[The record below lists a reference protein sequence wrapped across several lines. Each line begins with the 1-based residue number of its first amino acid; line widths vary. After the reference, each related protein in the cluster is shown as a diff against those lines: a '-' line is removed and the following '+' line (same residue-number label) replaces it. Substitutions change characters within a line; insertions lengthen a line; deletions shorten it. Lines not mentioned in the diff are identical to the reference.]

1 MMAKKATTILSKPVC
16 QMFNKAAGIIT
27 LATRLRS
34 FGIIVLTFVAIA
46 IILISGGCSTQK
58 NTKATRSF
66 HQTKCKYNID
76 FNAMNSYKEGMKLIN
91 SSGNDDYT
99 QRIEMYPIS
108 NPANHSL
115 ASSQMDIVILKCR
128 KAIKSHSI
136 TKKPKL
142 EVKKKKNPKYMYFYN
157 QEEYVQGVKDA
168 WILLGKAELH
178 KGDFEGA
185 IASFNYIKRH
195 YPSDIKISCQANIWA
210 ARAYAEAG
218 WLYEAQQSFEA
229 IKMDEVPRSLNHEY
243 TATKAFLLLKEK
255 RDMEALPFLKIA
267 VEDEKDRYLKARW
280 NLLIGQILF
289 NNGQSKEAADY
300 LEKAIHRSQF
310 YQLEFNAKILLL
322 QCEGS
327 NRAKRLKKLGKMAKN
342 ENNKDYLDQVYTAI
356 GNLYLAAGDT
366 TKALESYQ
374 TGAEKSTRGG
384 AEKATL
390 LITMGDLYY
399 SQREYVKAQPCYSEA
414 AQLIT
419 RTHDD
424 YRRVSK
430 LSETLDQLVQY
441 TSEIELQ
448 DSLQHLST
456 LSEEEQLAVVNAII
470 ERVKAEEEAEA
481 QRLKD
486 EETKGFQESARPNM
500 SMNRGQQDWY
510 FYNQQLIQK
519 GAQLFKNK
527 WGNRPLEDDWR
538 RSNKVSSSIS
548 SMDETSEEGKEETD
562 GTKKKDERGDKP
574 ESSENPQ
581 YDPETYLSQIPKT
594 DEDFAN
600 SNKRIASSLYALAVL
615 YDEKLEEFQMSAQT
629 HEEFQG
635 RFPNDSMNIESLYS
649 CYRLGW
655 KMEDQQMAEDYKDEI
670 IRRYPRS
677 TYAMM
682 LSDSN
687 YVSRMRRMLDTQDS
701 IYEQTY
707 NKYCTS
713 DFKGVLA
720 DYSMMQRDY
729 PTSGLMP
736 KFAFLAALSIG
747 KTQKETDFAGAL
759 QDIVATYPQAD
770 VTSMCR
776 DLLALMNQGEKAQQ
790 GKNTNAL
797 AELRE
802 EAEKPADDMFKDF
815 TRDDNSK
822 HALVIVLE
830 GSTQKQ
836 ANSVL
841 YDIAAYNFTRFMI
854 NGYDLETRVID
865 GMHSII
871 VTEFDSRSNAE
882 WYYNKLMAESTIRG
896 TRFVIISIDDLGIIG
911 KAKTLNDYLK

>member
-1 MMAKKATTILSKPVC
+1 MFKNTCSFMSGVICLKSMGTILL
-16 QMFNKAAGIIT
+16 T
-27 LATRLRS
+27 L
-34 FGIIVLTFVAIA
+34 VAIA
-46 IILISGGCSTQK
+46 IIMISGGCSTQK
-58 NTKATRSF
+58 NTRATRSF

-76 FNAMNSYKEGMKLIN
+76 FNAMNSYREGMKLIN
-91 SSGNDDYT
+91 SSSNDDYT

-115 ASSQMDIVILKCR
+115 ATSQMDVVILKCR

-142 EVKKKKNPKYMYFYN
+142 EVKKKKDPKYMYFYN

-195 YPSDIKISCQANIWA
+195 YPSDIKITCQANIWA

-218 WLYEAQQSFEA
+218 WLYEAQQSFDA
-229 IKMDEVPRSLNHEY
+229 IKMDEVPRDLNQEY

-255 RDMEALPFLKIA
+255 RDMEALPFLKIV

-289 NNGQSKEAADY
+289 NNGKSKEAADY

-310 YQLEFNAKILLL
+310 YQLEFNARILLL
-322 QCEGS
+322 QCEGGDRKK
-327 NRAKRLKKLGKMAKN
+327 NMKKLEKMAKN
-342 ENNKDYLDQVYTAI
+342 DNNKDYLDQIYTAI
-356 GNLYLAAGDT
+356 GNLHLSAGDT
-366 TKALESYQ
+366 VKALEAYK

-399 SQREYVKAQPCYSEA
+399 NQREYVKAQPCYSEA
-414 AQLIT
+414 VQLIT
-419 RTHDD
+419 TTHND

-430 LSETLDQLVQY
+430 LSETLDLLVQY
-441 TSEIELQ
+441 TNEIELQ

-486 EETKGFQESARPNM
+486 EETKGFQESVRPNM

-538 RSNKVSSSIS
+538 RSNKVASSIS
-548 SMDETSEEGKEETD
+548 SMDETKEEDKEEAD
-562 GTKKKDERGDKP
+562 GEKKAGKGDKP
-574 ESSENPQ
+574 EVSDNPQ
-581 YDPETYLSQIPKT
+581 HDPETYLSQIPKT
-594 DEDFAN
+594 DEDFTN

-629 HEEFQG
+629 HEDFQG

-655 KMEDQQMAEDYKDEI
+655 KMEDMQMAEDYKDEI

-687 YVSRMRRMLDTQDS
+687 YVSRMKRMLSTQDS

-707 NKYCTS
+707 KKYCNN

-747 KTQKETDFAGAL
+747 KTQKESDFAGAL

-790 GKNTNAL
+790 GTNSNML
-797 AELRE
+797 EQLRE
-802 EAEKPADDMFKDF
+802 EAEKPADDMMKEF

-854 NGYDLETRVID
+854 NGYDLESRVID

-896 TRFVIISIDDLGIIG
+896 TRFVIISVDDLGIIG
-911 KAKTLNDYLK
+911 KAKTLSDYLK

>member
-1 MMAKKATTILSKPVC
+1 MSGAICLKSMGTILL
-16 QMFNKAAGIIT
+16 T
-27 LATRLRS
+27 L
-34 FGIIVLTFVAIA
+34 VAIA
-46 IILISGGCSTQK
+46 IIMISGGCSTQK
-58 NTKATRSF
+58 NTRATRSF

-76 FNAMNSYKEGMKLIN
+76 FNAMNSYREGMKLIN
-91 SSGNDDYT
+91 SSSNDDYT

-142 EVKKKKNPKYMYFYN
+142 EVKKKKDPKYMYFYN

-195 YPSDIKISCQANIWA
+195 YPSDIKITCQANIWA

-218 WLYEAQQSFEA
+218 WLYEAQQSFDA
-229 IKMDEVPRSLNHEY
+229 IKMDEVPRDLNQEY

-255 RDMEALPFLKIA
+255 RDMEALPFLKIV

-289 NNGQSKEAADY
+289 NNGKSKEAADY

-310 YQLEFNAKILLL
+310 YQLEFNARILLL
-322 QCEGS
+322 QCEGGDRKK
-327 NRAKRLKKLGKMAKN
+327 NMKKLEKMAKN
-342 ENNKDYLDQVYTAI
+342 DNNKDYLDQIYTAI
-356 GNLYLAAGDT
+356 GNLHLSAGDT
-366 TKALESYQ
+366 VKALEAYK

-399 SQREYVKAQPCYSEA
+399 NQREYVKAQPCYSEA
-414 AQLIT
+414 VQLIT
-419 RTHDD
+419 TTHND

-430 LSETLDQLVQY
+430 LSETLDLLVQY
-441 TSEIELQ
+441 TNEIELQ

-486 EETKGFQESARPNM
+486 EETKGFQESVRPNM

-538 RSNKVSSSIS
+538 RSNKVASSIS
-548 SMDETSEEGKEETD
+548 SMDETKEEDKEEAD
-562 GTKKKDERGDKP
+562 GEKKAGKGDKP
-574 ESSENPQ
+574 EVSDNPQ
-581 YDPETYLSQIPKT
+581 HDPETYLSQIPKT

-615 YDEKLEEFQMSAQT
+615 YDEKLEEFQMSAHT
-629 HEEFQG
+629 HEDFQG

-655 KMEDQQMAEDYKDEI
+655 KMEDMQMAEDYKDEI

-687 YVSRMRRMLDTQDS
+687 YVSKMKRMLNTQDS

-707 NKYCTS
+707 NKYCTN
-713 DFKGVLA
+713 DFKGVLT

-747 KTQKETDFAGAL
+747 KTQKETDFASAL

-790 GKNTNAL
+790 GTNSNML
-797 AELRE
+797 EQLRE
-802 EAEKPADDMFKDF
+802 EAEKPADDMMKEF

-854 NGYDLETRVID
+854 NGYDLESRVID

-896 TRFVIISIDDLGIIG
+896 TRFVIISVDDLGIIG
-911 KAKTLNDYLK
+911 KAKTLSDYLK

>member
-1 MMAKKATTILSKPVC
+1 
-16 QMFNKAAGIIT
+16 MFNKAAGIIT

-327 NRAKRLKKLGKMAKN
+327 NRAKSLKKLGKMAKN

-486 EETKGFQESARPNM
+486 EETKGFQESVRPNM

-802 EAEKPADDMFKDF
+802 EAEKPADDKFKDF

>member
-1 MMAKKATTILSKPVC
+1 MSKPVC
-16 QMFNKAAGIIT
+16 QIFNRATNVIT
-27 LATRLRS
+27 LVTRLRR
-34 FGIIVLTFVAIA
+34 FGIIVLTFMAIA
-46 IILISGGCSTQK
+46 VVMISEGCSTQK

-195 YPSDIKISCQANIWA
+195 YPSDIKISCQASIWA

-229 IKMDEVPRSLNHEY
+229 IKMDDVPRSLNHEY

-322 QCEGS
+322 QCEGN
-327 NRAKRLKKLGKMAKN
+327 NRTKSQKKLEKMAKN
-342 ENNKDYLDQVYTAI
+342 ENNKDYLDQIYTAI
-356 GNLYLAAGDT
+356 GNLYLSSGDT
-366 TKALESYQ
+366 VKALESYQ
-374 TGAEKSTRGG
+374 IGAEKSTRGG

-399 SQREYVKAQPCYSEA
+399 NQREYVKAQPCYSEA

-419 RTHDD
+419 KTHDD

-430 LSETLDQLVQY
+430 LSETLDLLVQY
-441 TSEIELQ
+441 TNEIELQ

-481 QRLKD
+481 QRQKD
-486 EETKGFQESARPNM
+486 EETKGFQESVRPNM

-548 SMDETSEEGKEETD
+548 SMDETKDEGNEETD
-562 GTKKKDERGDKP
+562 NAKKGDIKGDKL
-574 ESSENPQ
+574 ESSESPQ
-581 YDPETYLSQIPKT
+581 HDPETYLSQIPKS

-655 KMEDQQMAEDYKDEI
+655 KMEDQQMVEDYKDEI

-677 TYAMM
+677 TYALM

-687 YVSRMRRMLDTQDS
+687 YISKMRRMLNTQDS

-707 NKYCTS
+707 NKYCTNN
-713 DFKGVLA
+713 FKGVIA

-759 QDIVATYPQAD
+759 QEIVATYPQAD

-790 GKNTNAL
+790 GKNSNTL
-797 AELRE
+797 EQLRE
-802 EAEKPADDMFKDF
+802 EAEKPADDILKDF

-822 HALVIVLE
+822 HALIIVLE

>member
-1 MMAKKATTILSKPVC
+1 MSGAICLKSMGTILL
-16 QMFNKAAGIIT
+16 T
-27 LATRLRS
+27 L
-34 FGIIVLTFVAIA
+34 VAIA
-46 IILISGGCSTQK
+46 IIMISGGCSTQK
-58 NTKATRSF
+58 NTRATRSF

-76 FNAMNSYKEGMKLIN
+76 FNAMNSYREGMKLIN
-91 SSGNDDYT
+91 SSSNDDYT

-185 IASFNYIKRH
+185 IASFNYTKRH
-195 YPSDIKISCQANIWA
+195 YPSDIKITCQANIWA

-229 IKMDEVPRSLNHEY
+229 IKMDEVPRDLNQEY

-255 RDMEALPFLKIA
+255 RDMEALPFLKIV

-289 NNGQSKEAADY
+289 NNGKSKEAADY

-310 YQLEFNAKILLL
+310 YQLEFNARILLL
-322 QCEGS
+322 QCEGGDRKK
-327 NRAKRLKKLGKMAKN
+327 NMKKLEKMAKN
-342 ENNKDYLDQVYTAI
+342 DNNKDYLDQIYTAI
-356 GNLYLAAGDT
+356 GNLHLSAGDT
-366 TKALESYQ
+366 AKALEAYK

-399 SQREYVKAQPCYSEA
+399 NQREYVKAQPCYSEA
-414 AQLIT
+414 VQLINT
-419 RTHDD
+419 THDD

-430 LSETLDQLVQY
+430 LSETLDLLVQY
-441 TSEIELQ
+441 TNEIELQ

-456 LSEEEQLAVVNAII
+456 LSEEEQLAIVNAII

-486 EETKGFQESARPNM
+486 EETKGFQESVRPDM
-500 SMNRGQQDWY
+500 SMNRGRQDWY

-538 RSNKVSSSIS
+538 RSNKVASSIS
-548 SMDETSEEGKEETD
+548 SMDETKEEDKEEAD
-562 GTKKKDERGDKP
+562 GEKKAGKGDK
-574 ESSENPQ
+574 SEVSDNPQ
-581 YDPETYLSQIPKT
+581 HDPETYLSQIPKT

-629 HEEFQG
+629 HEDFQG

-655 KMEDQQMAEDYKDEI
+655 KMEDMQMAEDYKDEI

-687 YVSRMRRMLDTQDS
+687 YVSKMKRMLNTQDS

-707 NKYCTS
+707 KKYCNN

-747 KTQKETDFAGAL
+747 KTQKETDFASAL

-790 GKNTNAL
+790 GTNSNML
-797 AELRE
+797 EQLRE
-802 EAEKPADDMFKDF
+802 EAEKPADDMMKEF

-854 NGYDLETRVID
+854 NGYDLESRVID

-896 TRFVIISIDDLGIIG
+896 TRFVIISVDDLGIIG
-911 KAKTLNDYLK
+911 KAKTLSDYLK

>member
-1 MMAKKATTILSKPVC
+1 MSKPVC
-16 QMFNKAAGIIT
+16 QIFNRATNVIT
-27 LATRLRS
+27 LVTRLRR
-34 FGIIVLTFVAIA
+34 FGIIVLTFMAIA
-46 IILISGGCSTQK
+46 VVMISEGCSTQK

-195 YPSDIKISCQANIWA
+195 YPSDIKISCQASIWA

-229 IKMDEVPRSLNHEY
+229 IKMDDVPRSLNHEY

-255 RDMEALPFLKIA
+255 RDIEALPFLKIA

-322 QCEGS
+322 QCEGN
-327 NRAKRLKKLGKMAKN
+327 NRTKSQKKLEKMAKN
-342 ENNKDYLDQVYTAI
+342 ENNKDYLDQIYTAI
-356 GNLYLAAGDT
+356 GNLYLSSGDT
-366 TKALESYQ
+366 VKALESYQ
-374 TGAEKSTRGG
+374 IGAEKSTRGG

-399 SQREYVKAQPCYSEA
+399 NQREYVKAQPCYSEA

-419 RTHDD
+419 KTHDD

-430 LSETLDQLVQY
+430 LSETLDLLVQY
-441 TSEIELQ
+441 TNEIELQ

-481 QRLKD
+481 QRQKD
-486 EETKGFQESARPNM
+486 EETKGFQESVRPNM

-548 SMDETSEEGKEETD
+548 SIEETKDEGNEETD
-562 GTKKKDERGDKP
+562 NAKKGDIKGDKL
-574 ESSENPQ
+574 ESSESPQ
-581 YDPETYLSQIPKT
+581 HDPETYLSQIPKS

-655 KMEDQQMAEDYKDEI
+655 KMEDQQMVEYYKDEI

-677 TYAMM
+677 TYALM

-687 YVSRMRRMLDTQDS
+687 YISKMRHMLNTQDS

-707 NKYCTS
+707 NKYCTNN
-713 DFKGVLA
+713 FKGVIA

-759 QDIVATYPQAD
+759 QEIVATYPQAD

-790 GKNTNAL
+790 GKNSNML
-797 AELRE
+797 EQLRE
-802 EAEKPADDMFKDF
+802 EAEKPADNILKDF

-822 HALVIVLE
+822 HALIIVLE

>member
-1 MMAKKATTILSKPVC
+1 MT
-16 QMFNKAAGIIT
+16 AGIIT
-27 LATRLRS
+27 TAARIRNAS
-34 FGIIVLTFVAIA
+34 IIVLTFVAMA
-46 IILISGGCSTQK
+46 VVMISGGCSTQK

-267 VEDEKDRYLKARW
+267 VDDEKDRYLKARW

-327 NRAKRLKKLGKMAKN
+327 NRAKSQKKLEKMAKN

-356 GNLYLAAGDT
+356 GNLYLSAGDT
-366 TKALESYQ
+366 VKALEAYQ

-430 LSETLDQLVQY
+430 LSETLDLLVQY
-441 TSEIELQ
+441 TNEIELQ

-470 ERVKAEEEAEA
+470 EKVKAEEEAEA

-486 EETKGFQESARPNM
+486 EETKGFQESVRPNM

-548 SMDETSEEGKEETD
+548 SMDETAEASKEETD
-562 GTKKKDERGDKP
+562 DTKKEDKKGGKP
-574 ESSENPQ
+574 EISENPQ
-581 YDPETYLSQIPKT
+581 HDPETYLSQIPKT

-629 HEEFQG
+629 HEDFQG

-687 YVSRMRRMLDTQDS
+687 YVSRMRRMLNTQDS

-707 NKYCTS
+707 NKYCTN

-790 GKNTNAL
+790 GKNSNTL
-797 AELRE
+797 EQLRE

-815 TRDDNSK
+815 TRDDNSR

>member
-1 MMAKKATTILSKPVC
+1 
-16 QMFNKAAGIIT
+16 MFNKAAGIIT

-327 NRAKRLKKLGKMAKN
+327 NRAKSLKKLGKMAKN

-486 EETKGFQESARPNM
+486 EETKGFQESVRPNM

-802 EAEKPADDMFKDF
+802 EAEKPADDKFKDF
-815 TRDDNSK
+815 TRDDDSK

>member
-1 MMAKKATTILSKPVC
+1 
-16 QMFNKAAGIIT
+16 MFNKAAGIIT

-327 NRAKRLKKLGKMAKN
+327 NRAKSLKKLGKMAKN

-486 EETKGFQESARPNM
+486 EETKGFQESVRPNM

>member
-1 MMAKKATTILSKPVC
+1 MFFMGILSVVI
-16 QMFNKAAGIIT
+16 M
-27 LATRLRS
+27 S
-34 FGIIVLTFVAIA
+34 
-46 IILISGGCSTQK
+46 GCSTQK
-58 NTKATRSF
+58 NTGATRSF

-76 FNAMNSYKEGMKLIN
+76 FNAMNSYNEGMKLIN

-115 ASSQMDIVILKCR
+115 ATSQMDVVILKCR

-136 TKKPKL
+136 TKKPHL
-142 EVKKKKNPKYMYFYN
+142 NVKKKKDPKYMYFYN

-185 IASFNYIKRH
+185 IASFNYTKRH

-218 WLYEAQQSFEA
+218 WLYEAQQSFDL
-229 IKMDEVPRSLNHEY
+229 IKMDEVPRSLSQEY
-243 TATKAFLLLKEK
+243 TATKAYLLLKEK

-267 VEDEKDRYLKARW
+267 AEDERDRYLKARW

-289 NNGQSKEAADY
+289 NNGKSKEAADY
-300 LEKAIHRSQF
+300 LEKAIHKSRF
-310 YQLEFNAKILLL
+310 YQLEFNARILLL
-322 QCEGS
+322 QCEGGD
-327 NRAKRLKKLGKMAKN
+327 RAKNMKKLQKMAKN

-356 GNLYLAAGDT
+356 GNMYLASGDT
-366 TKALESYQ
+366 VRALEAYQ
-374 TGAEKSTRGG
+374 TGVEKSTRGG

-399 SQREYVKAQPCYSEA
+399 SQREYVKAQPCYNEA

-419 RTHDD
+419 TSHDD

-441 TSEIELQ
+441 TNTIELQ

-456 LSEEEQLAVVNAII
+456 LSEEEQLAIVNAII
-470 ERVKAEEEAEA
+470 EQVKADEAAEAE
-481 QRLKD
+481 RLKK
-486 EETKGFQESARPNM
+486 EETEGFQESVRPDM
-500 SMNRGQQDWY
+500 SMARGQQDWY

-519 GAQLFKNK
+519 GAQMFRNK

-538 RSNKVSSSIS
+538 RSNKVGSSIGGI
-548 SMDETSEEGKEETD
+548 MDEKPADEE
-562 GTKKKDERGDKP
+562 KKDEGEEKPSEGGKKEGGDKP
-574 ESSENPQ
+574 EHDPQ
-581 YDPETYLSQIPKT
+581 TYLSQIPKT

-600 SNKRIASSLYALAVL
+600 SNQQIATALYSLAVL
-615 YDEKLEEFQMSAQT
+615 YDEKLEEYSMSALT
-629 HEEFQG
+629 HEDFQG

-655 KMEDQQMAEDYKDEI
+655 KMEDQQMVEDYKDEI

-687 YVSRMRRMLDTQDS
+687 YVSRMRHMLSIQDS

-707 NKYCTS
+707 HKYCTN
-713 DFKGVLA
+713 DFKGVIA

-747 KTQKETDFAGAL
+747 KTGRESDFAGAL
-759 QDIVATYPQAD
+759 QDVVATYPQAD

-776 DLLALMNQGEKAQQ
+776 DLLALMNQGETAKK
-790 GKNTNAL
+790 GNNSNTL
-797 AELRE
+797 EQLRQ
-802 EAEKPADDMFKDF
+802 EAEQPENDLLKEF

-830 GSTQKQ
+830 GLSQKQ
-836 ANSVL
+836 TNSVL

-882 WYYNKLMAESTIRG
+882 WYYNKLITESTIRG
-896 TRFVIISIDDLGIIG
+896 TRFVIISVDDLGIIG
-911 KAKTLNDYLK
+911 KAKTLSDYLK

>member
-1 MMAKKATTILSKPVC
+1 
-16 QMFNKAAGIIT
+16 MFNKAAGIIT

-327 NRAKRLKKLGKMAKN
+327 NRAKSLKKLGKMAKN

-486 EETKGFQESARPNM
+486 EETKGFQESVRPNM

-594 DEDFAN
+594 DENFAN